1 MVDDKKG
8 AMKIL
13 RDMAKMKTVDFLQAR
28 GDDAPLEYIEDYVFA
43 RYNLFWGGKGMMRNP
58 KNRSAGHVDKEP
70 NNVYRALKKAMLKH
84 TKFGILTGKTLK
96 AIHSWNEDNTLY
108 AGIKDERLWLENT
121 PAGAVQY
128 SFRKFFD
135 EHLKRI
141 WGDVGKAESVMMATS
156 RQKGSRKWVAISGES
171 KWRRSKEIS
180 AMQTVDDGN
189 IVMRASADGL
199 SVKWPLSARALG
211 LRDIETPN
219 TTFANKKYGVRQ
231 RDLKTA
237 FFMTKDFEN
246 RIFNI
251 VKKSAINQFWKVE

>member
-1 MVDDKKG
+1 MVVENKG
-8 AMKIL
+8 AMKVLLNI
-13 RDMAKMKTVDFLQAR
+13 AKMKTDDFLQER
-28 GDDAPLEYIEDYVFA
+28 GDDAPLKRFVDYVFA

-141 WGDVGKAESVMMATS
+141 WGDIDKARTRMLSVGSQHGRGSGLAMDAKGRFQRAKKISRMES
-156 RQKGSRKWVAISGES
+156 
-171 KWRRSKEIS
+171 
-180 AMQTVDDGN
+180 VDDGN
-189 IVMRASADGL
+189 IIM
-199 SVKWPLSARALG
+199 
-211 LRDIETPN
+211 
-219 TTFANKKYGVRQ
+219 
-231 RDLKTA
+231 
-237 FFMTKDFEN
+237 
-246 RIFNI
+246 
-251 VKKSAINQFWKVE
+251 KVS